1 MSPKAL
7 STPISTEESPSFR
20 LVLTSTVLKLGLR
33 RAPIPVEINEP
44 VELVILL
51 ISDDLIC
58 SESSALT
65 LREKPSDM
73 VKTALSVVFVRFE
86 FEKLISYFLVMINL

>member
-1 MSPKAL
+1 
-7 STPISTEESPSFR
+7 
-20 LVLTSTVLKLGLR
+20 VLTSTVLKFGLR
-33 RAPIPVEINEP
+33 SAPIPVEIKEP

-51 ISDDLIC
+51 IKEDLIC

-73 VKTALSVVFVRFE
+73 VNTALNIMLFVFELNFCIYS
-86 FEKLISYFLVMINL
+86 L